1 MIDSFTNIAA
11 SVIAFY
17 FVVGCNFIPE
27 IIGCRLQ
34 TLLRENMIAKH
45 ILAILLLFFLIIV
58 VNPKNVDQ
66 NLMKNILITLIV
78 YIWFLFTTR
87 SPLIITLISIILF
100 IILYILNSKKDRLI
114 LSNEKDKIKFI
125 NSVQYIIIVFLVIIS
140 IVGIIIYTLEKR
152 KEYGKDFNLLKFI
165 IGNKNCKNFTPN
177 NAKILPKV

>member
-1 MIDSFTNIAA
+1 MIDSITTIAT

-45 ILAILLLFFLIIV
+45 ILGLLLLFFLIIV
-58 VNPKNVDQ
+58 VNPKNADQ
-66 NLMKNILITLIV
+66 NLIKNVIITLIV

-125 NSVQYIIIVFLVIIS
+125 NNIQYIIIIFLIVISVI
-140 IVGIIIYTLEKR
+140 GIIIYTIEKR
-152 KEYGKDFNLLKFI
+152 KEYGKNFDIKKFI
-165 IGNKNCKNFTPN
+165 IGNKSCKDFTPKT
-177 NAKILPKV
+177 AKILPKL